1 MLLFLVLCGGLAWL
15 VRSQEN
21 EAQTVMQ
28 QDDGHARSPS
38 EPDEG
43 GELEIRWVPPAKDVD
58 PACGRT
64 VTTDKAK
71 PSIYAGKVYY
81 FCSRE
86 CREVFEA
93 APQLYVGGGDTDARK
108 WKHSHA

>member
-1 MLLFLVLCGGLAWL
+1 MEMLLFLVLCVGLAWL

-43 GELEIRWVPPAKDVD
+43 GELEIRWVPPAKDVA

-64 VTTDKAK
+64 VPTDTAT
-71 PSIYAGKVYY
+71 PRIYARRSDERRVGT
-81 FCSRE
+81 E
-86 CREVFEA
+86 CVLTFRSWLW
-93 APQLYVGGGDTDARK
+93 PY
-108 WKHSHA
+108 H